1 MECESRLLWT
11 MQRKDGEIYEGK
23 RKILSF
29 EQLDLNSF
37 FIDVC
42 VCKMGIRFEQI
53 GQWRFDRLP
62 IVFELKVEEM

>member
-11 MQRKDGEIYEGK
+11 MQRKDGEIYDGK

-29 EQLDLNSF
+29 EQLDLHSF

-42 VCKMGIRFEQI
+42 VQDGN
-53 GQWRFDRLP
+53 
-62 IVFELKVEEM
+62 

>member
-1 MECESRLLWT
+1 

-53 GQWRFDRLP
+53 GQ
-62 IVFELKVEEM
+62 